1 MQQIIKLWVWQLYV
15 AVMLKGSNLKAVY
28 LIYML
33 VEESG
38 WILPFYRCYFSCVV
52 VIMAILGWVGGFG
65 GYSVVLLNKGG
76 GYFFTKLSEGFIN
89 ESIWH

>member
-1 MQQIIKLWVWQLYV
+1 
-15 AVMLKGSNLKAVY
+15 MLKGSNLKAVY

-33 VEESG
+33 VEES
-38 WILPFYRCYFSCVV
+38 CVV
-52 VIMAILGWVGGFG
+52 VIMAILGWVG